1 MTKAQHTPG
10 PWRVIGNPYSDM
22 ARDVI
27 APNGNRIA
35 ALNGAAFDYSSEVAA
50 NARLIASAPDLLA
63 ALENLLQSD
72 LVEWFPPS
80 PNTGGK
86 GDWTDEL
93 RAKGAPIL
101 AARAAIAKAKGIEQ

>member
-1 MTKAQHTPG
+1 MMKAQHTPG
-10 PWRVIGNPYSDM
+10 PWVTDKATIRTQAEPGWLIATIENAI
-22 ARDVI
+22 ARD
-27 APNGNRIA
+27 
-35 ALNGAAFDYSSEVAA
+35 A

-93 RAKGAPIL
+93 KAKGAPIL
-101 AARAAIAKAKGIEQ
+101 AARAAIAKAKGMEE